1 MITCRTNDKMWV
13 FFIKLIPFMHSVHQL
28 YQYRKS
34 ISTKSF
40 NARGKKVIRCEQCR
54 VSVDHCICSH
64 TPKSATNAGF
74 VLLMYDTEVLKPSNT
89 GRLIADIFDDTFA
102 FLWARTSVDDKL
114 INLLDDPKW
123 QPVIVF
129 PSEYAEQGRE
139 CYTNSLPDSVTQLN
153 DKVGAKIN
161 GKRPLFIL
169 LDGSWREAKKM
180 FKKSPYLNKFPVV
193 SFAPELHAEAHQEF
207 SEISPDQ
214 LKPESLNTLSL
225 NIEPSSEE
233 QPINKVHYIRSASKE
248 NQLATAQVAANMLK
262 ILGEER
268 NAQLLSL
275 WFDVFNYQYQRSVR
289 QKNLGNDGALA
300 QLEALKAA
308 L

>member
-1 MITCRTNDKMWV
+1 
-13 FFIKLIPFMHSVHQL
+13 MHSVHQL
-28 YQYRKS
+28 YQYRKN
-34 ISTKSF
+34 ISTKPF
-40 NARGKKVIRCEQCR
+40 NARGKKVIRCELCR
-54 VSVDHCICSH
+54 VSVDHCICRY
-64 TPKSATNAGF
+64 TPKSQTNAGF

-114 INLLDDPKW
+114 IRLLDDPKW

-129 PSEYAEQGRE
+129 PSEYAEQGRK
-139 CYTNSLPDSVTQLN
+139 CYTNSLPDSVAQLN
-153 DKVGAKIN
+153 SKVEAKVS

-193 SFAPELHAEAHQEF
+193 SFSPELQAEAYQECNV
-207 SEISPDQ
+207 ISPKQ
-214 LKPESLNTLSL
+214 LKSESLNTVSL
-225 NIEPSSEE
+225 KIKPSSEE
-233 QPINKVHYIRSASKE
+233 KQITKVHYIRSAAKE

-262 ILGEER
+262 ILGEEK

-300 QLEALKAA
+300 QLEALKAV